1 MNKISVIG
9 AIAAA
14 LIGGGLIWTAG
25 NGDKQGIAGWETLN
39 VQMAKAVESG
49 QTAAAGGSPAQ
60 DRRNEAAR
68 EPDKITEAAE
78 AEGSSIR
85 KSGGSEAAVSRE
97 TAKAAAG
104 PDGDGAGNAAADES
118 KQSGSPV
125 TKDSFKDQA
134 GASRAPAAGAPPPE
148 EGKVNVNTAG
158 ISELTALPGI
168 GEKKAQAILDYR
180 NLHGAFRSASD
191 LGKVKGIGPK
201 MLEKLRPYV
210 LF

>member
-1 MNKISVIG
+1 MNKISIIG

-14 LIGGGLIWTAG
+14 LIGGGLIWTTG
-25 NGDKQGIAGWETLN
+25 NGDEQGIAGWETLN
-39 VQMAKAVESG
+39 DQMAKAVESG
-49 QTAAAGGSPAQ
+49 QTATAGGSPAQ

-68 EPDKITEAAE
+68 EPDKIKEAAE
-78 AEGSSIR
+78 ADGSSMR
-85 KSGGSEAAVSRE
+85 KSGGAEAAASRE
-97 TAKAAAG
+97 TAKAVAG
-104 PDGDGAGNAAADES
+104 PDGDGAGNAARTKEG
-118 KQSGSPV
+118 GSPV
-125 TKDSFKDQA
+125 TDDSVKDQA
-134 GASRAPAAGAPPPE
+134 AASRAPAADAPAPE

-180 NLHGAFRSASD
+180 NQHGAFRSASD